1 MTTAGPETLGHQ
13 EKLMSASENHPQD
26 QGLGRIIR
34 QDHGSVL
41 AIGIDRPRKLNGFT
55 QHMLGELAQAYQ
67 DYEDGDWRCAVLFTT
82 GKHFT
87 AGLDLAN
94 IDRGQP
100 LFPRDLIDPV
110 NLYPPLRSKPVV
122 AATRGITYTIGFEL
136 ALAADFIVCG
146 SDARIAQ
153 LEVKRGLMPTC
164 GGTARMVERA
174 GWGNA
179 MRYLLT
185 GDELDAATA
194 LRLGFVQE
202 VVDPEAVFGRAMV
215 LAKRIAD
222 QAPLAITAVM
232 EDARRSLAEGIDTS
246 TAMLD
251 ETSGRLRDSED
262 VAEGYRSFVEKR
274 KANFKGR

>member
-1 MTTAGPETLGHQ
+1 MSDQTMKTGP
-13 EKLMSASENHPQD
+13 AP
-26 QGLGRIIR
+26 GRIVIEEEG
-34 QDHGSVL
+34 DVL
-41 AIGIDRPRKLNGFT
+41 LIGIDRPAKLNGFT
-55 QHMLGELAQAYQ
+55 QAMLTALAQAYT
-67 DYEDGDWRCAVLFTT
+67 DYEAGPWRCAVLHTT
-82 GKHFT
+82 GRHFT

-94 IDRGQP
+94 IDRGMP

-110 NLYPPLRSKPVV
+110 GLYPPLRTKPVI
-122 AATRGITYTIGFEL
+122 AAVRGITYTIGFEL
-136 ALAADFIVCG
+136 ALAADMIIAG

-202 VVDPEAVFGRAMV
+202 VVDPEAALPRALV
-215 LAKRIAD
+215 LARRVAD
-222 QAPLAITAVM
+222 QAPLAIKAVIA
-232 EDARRSLAEGIDTS
+232 DARRSVDDGIT
-246 TAMLD
+246 TAAANLD
-251 ETSGRLRDSED
+251 EASGALRDSRD
-262 VAEGYRSFVEKR
+262 VEEGYRSFVEKR
-274 KANFKGR
+274 KARFTGT

>member
-1 MTTAGPETLGHQ
+1 MTGQQKNDKNRRTD
-13 EKLMSASENHPQD
+13 K
-26 QGLGRIIR
+26 GRITTED
-34 QDHGSVL
+34 QDDVL
-41 AIGIDRPRKLNGFT
+41 LIGIDRPTKLNGFT
-55 QHMLGELAQAYQ
+55 QEMLTALAQAYS
-67 DYEDGDWRCAVLFTT
+67 DYEAGPWRCAVLHTT

-94 IDRGQP
+94 IDRGKP

-110 NLYPPLRSKPVV
+110 GLYPPLRTKPVI
-122 AATRGITYTIGFEL
+122 AAVRGITYTIGFEL
-136 ALAADFIVCG
+136 ALAADMIIAG

-185 GDELDAATA
+185 GDEMDTPTA

-202 VVDPEAVFGRAMV
+202 VVDPEAVLNRALV
-215 LAKRIAD
+215 LAHRVAD
-222 QAPLAITAVM
+222 QAPLATKAVIA
-232 EDARRSLAEGIDTS
+232 DARRSLDDGLAIAAQS
-246 TAMLD
+246 LD
-251 ETSGRLRDSED
+251 ESSATLRNSNDME
-262 VAEGYRSFVEKR
+262 EGYRSFIEKR
-274 KANFKGR
+274 KARFTGT